1 MLRRKRTDSL
11 GPRTLLVL
19 GALSFFFCTAELP
32 RALAD
37 KPRHADDTTGGA
49 GEKEGAAAP
58 GIPDENIKNLAI
70 GAIDVIQDLPFEPN
84 PSPVIGNTQI
94 IKVDPGSNPREFRVS
109 GQKKG
114 DSSLIIYTMS
124 GKIGARYVYHVT
136 SNELSG
142 KVLTIRRL
150 LQDIEGIT
158 IESVDDKIVIDG
170 ELVVPRDLD
179 RILQVQDAYKD
190 VVFNLVTLS
199 KLSREAIARRMQK
212 EINDDPG
219 GVNVTVRIINDTF
232 FLFGKVDSSSDRDR
246 AETIAQTYLPEMMGS
261 PAIRENVISLG
272 AKKFAIRNMI
282 QVEQPPEA
290 QPPRMVRITYH
301 FVEIGKEYLKSSVF
315 KWSPLLTEGAGIQ
328 IGQSTTGG
336 VATQSNGS
344 FSGTITSLIPI
355 LQTGANGGF
364 SRILFSTVQMTEDKV
379 KTELVRS
386 EQIPFV
392 GAVVN
397 GVPVTSTAD
406 TGITVAV
413 TPEIMGDKVRLL
425 AAVQF
430 KTAVG
435 NGAGGQPRVLSTATQ
450 NQVILKS
457 GESAA
462 LAGLIDSRTS
472 KTVDKDP
479 FQPAQNQTGNP
490 LFTLLRSKAFSANKS
505 QFVVF
510 ITPKIIEDASEGT
523 ADIKAKILNNSTKKR
538 RRTIQ

>member
-1 MLRRKRTDSL
+1 MKRW
-11 GPRTLLVL
+11 PRNESRLPVVSPWL
-19 GALSFFFCTAELP
+19 TAT
-32 RALAD
+32 ALALLLALGSTAHSEEAPNAPD
-37 KPRHADDTTGGA
+37 AQGPASSAATSDEDIKTIAA
-49 GEKEGAAAP
+49 GTVE
-58 GIPDENIKNLAI
+58 I
-70 GAIDVIQDLPFEPN
+70 IDLDFTPALN
-84 PSPVIGNTQI
+84 PIIGNKQI
-94 IKVDPGSNPREFRVS
+94 ISVEAGANPKQLRVNALKTGST
-109 GQKKG
+109 
-114 DSSLIIYTMS
+114 SLIVSMEN
-124 GKIGARYVYHVT
+124 GKIAKKYIYNVIKG
-136 SNELSG
+136 ELSS

-150 LQDIEGIT
+150 LQDIEGIS

-199 KLSREAIARRMQK
+199 KLSREAISKRMQK

-232 FLFGKVDSSSDRDR
+232 FLFGKVDSTADRDR

-261 PAIRENVISLG
+261 AALRENVISLG

-282 QVEQPPEA
+282 QVEEPP
-290 QPPRMVRITYH
+290 PPPAPKMVRVTYH
-301 FVEIGKEYLKSSVF
+301 FVEIGKEYLKSSFF
-315 KWSPLLTEGAGIQ
+315 KWVPLLTEGAGLQ

-336 VATQSNGS
+336 VASTSNGS
-344 FSGTITSLIPI
+344 FSGTITSLLPK
-355 LQTGANGGF
+355 LQSGANGGF
-364 SRILFSTVQMTEDKV
+364 SRILFSTVQMTEDKI
-379 KTELVRS
+379 KTELVRT

-397 GVPVTSTAD
+397 GVPVSELAD
-406 TGITVAV
+406 TGITVKC

-425 AAVQF
+425 ANVTF

-435 NGAGGQPRVLSTATQ
+435 NGAGGRPRVINTATE
-450 NQVILKS
+450 NQVILRS

-462 LAGLIDSRTS
+462 LGGLISSDTS

-479 FQPAQNQTGNP
+479 ESAGAGTGSP
-490 LFTLLRSKAFSANKS
+490 IFTLLRSKAFRASKS

>member
-1 MLRRKRTDSL
+1 MKRWLRKDSRWL
-11 GPRTLLVL
+11 
-19 GALSFFFCTAELP
+19 ALALASCVFCTFAP
-32 RALAD
+32 HVARA
-37 KPRHADDTTGGA
+37 ADDT
-49 GEKEGAAAP
+49 EKE
-58 GIPDENIKNLAI
+58 NLAEDDI
-70 GAIDVIQDLPFEPN
+70 RTKAVGEVDFVDVDFEPN
-84 PSPVIGNTQI
+84 PVPLVGNKTIVEVGPGNNPKQFRIVPLKKGTTTVVI
-94 IKVDPGSNPREFRVS
+94 SSVS
-109 GQKKG
+109 GKSMKKVG
-114 DSSLIIYTMS
+114 YNVITND
-124 GKIGARYVYHVT
+124 
-136 SNELSG
+136 LSA
-142 KVLTIRRL
+142 KVQTIRNL

-158 IESVDDKIVIDG
+158 IYSVDDKIVIDG

-232 FLFGKVDSSSDRDR
+232 FLFGKVDSSADRER

-272 AKKFAIRNMI
+272 AKKYAIRNMI
-282 QVEQPPEA
+282 QVEEPPPTPA
-290 QPPRMVRITYH
+290 PRMVRITYH
-301 FVEIGKEYLKSSVF
+301 FVEIGKEYLKSSFF
-315 KWSPLLTEGAGIQ
+315 KWVPLLTEGAGLQ
-328 IGQSTTGG
+328 IGNSTTGG

-344 FSGTITSLIPI
+344 FTGTITSLIPK
-355 LQTGANGGF
+355 LQSGANGGF
-364 SRILFSTVQMTEDKV
+364 SRILFSTVQMTMDDT

-397 GVPVTSTAD
+397 GVPVSELAD
-406 TGITVAV
+406 TGITVSCK
-413 TPEIMGDKVRLL
+413 PHIMGDKVQLE
-425 AAVQF
+425 AKVQF

-435 NGAGGQPRVLSTATQ
+435 NGAGGRPRVINTATE
-450 NQVILKS
+450 NFVILKS

-462 LAGLIDSRTS
+462 LGGLISSDTS

-479 FQPAQNQTGNP
+479 EQAGQTTGSP
-490 LFTLLRSKAFSANKS
+490 IFTLLRSKAFRASKS

-510 ITPKIIEDASEGT
+510 ITPKIIDDAAEGT

-538 RRTIQ
+538 RRVVN